1 MPNYKGSNSDQGSR
15 STESQ
20 SRENRVSSYSPE
32 WLRKSRDD
40 VPQTGK
46 PLRENPVVEAIMANN
61 NNGNHQDRQ
70 ERQLAPEQTP
80 AESEE

>member
-15 STESQ
+15 GTGSQ
-20 SRENRVSSYSPE
+20 SRENGVSSYSPE

-46 PLRENPVVEAIMANN
+46 PLRKNPVVEAIMANP
-61 NNGNHQDRQ
+61 GNERPREVRQ
-70 ERQLAPEQTP
+70 PAPEQAP
-80 AESEE
+80 AKSKE